1 MAATDR
7 SGRTEEQRI
16 LLKSLYDA
24 TNGGERG
31 GVLRPALTNIKDRS
45 DRLETLSDEQ
55 ITRAARKLHREGVVM
70 SPESFRPRPTC
81 NPTIALTPKG
91 WEVLADM
98 GFKLPD
104 EWYEIFDEILE
115 TLYEYEREK
124 WNTPSSQTWLYRKNL
139 SNQID
144 ADSAV
149 IEHFF
154 EYLQEIEYITQVNER
169 SSPRKAFEITE
180 KGAQAYE
187 TRIRDSESKGFE

>member
-1 MAATDR
+1 
-7 SGRTEEQRI
+7 
-16 LLKSLYDA
+16 
-24 TNGGERG
+24 
-31 GVLRPALTNIKDRS
+31 
-45 DRLETLSDEQ
+45 
-55 ITRAARKLHREGVVM
+55 
-70 SPESFRPRPTC
+70 
-81 NPTIALTPKG
+81 
-91 WEVLADM
+91 M